1 MAGEIYFMTEIP
13 ESFLRT
19 VTVEHNVSEAEVSAL
34 LLALAGQTAES
45 IATTLEISAA
55 AVRKRLGSV
64 YQKFDIAGSTPGK
77 LEVIRSILQERYQLS
92 TVVNALSCHDFGEAP
107 DVPVFF
113 GRESELNI
121 LEQWV
126 NKDRCRLVAIFGM
139 GGIGKTALSI
149 KLAQKI
155 QGQFEYVI
163 WRSLRHAPSVK
174 EIFADLIEFFSKKN
188 EPKEVGISQLIAYLR
203 KHRCLLVLDNVESV
217 LLGGDYVGQYREG
230 YEEYG
235 EFFRQVGEV
244 PHQSCLVLTSR
255 ESPKEIIALE
265 GSNLKVKSL
274 QLSGL
279 ENIAAK
285 SIFVGKGDFLGSEK
299 DWNKLINQY
308 AGNPLALKIV
318 CNTIQEVFGSNISE
332 FISCDISVLFG
343 DIRNLLEQQFN
354 RLSNLEKEILYWL
367 GINCK
372 PTSFIE
378 LQADV
383 ISTTS
388 QPQLIEALES
398 LRRRSLIF
406 NEKGLAKFMLQAV
419 VMEYII
425 SKFVNQVSEE
435 IISEINLENI
445 SLLKSHALFKAQT
458 EGKVRNAQ
466 IRLILEPVIEK
477 LINNFGNKDRIKEHL
492 LKIIELLR
500 VNIPLTSGYAGGN
513 IINLLCNLEI
523 DLTGCDFSN
532 FKIWQAYLT
541 SVNLHNVNF
550 ANSDLSKSLF
560 TGIFDSILSVAFNPV
575 NGEIVATGDADGR
588 ISFWQATYGEQLFH
602 WKAHS
607 NWVRTVAFSPDGKT
621 LVSCSDDH
629 TVKLWDVDSQKHL
642 MTLEEHT
649 SWVRSVAFSPDGKI
663 VASASSDKTIR
674 LWDLGTQQCWKIFK
688 GHNNFVRSVAFS
700 PDGKILASGS
710 ADQTV
715 KLWDIKTGKCLKTL
729 EGHTKLV
736 QSIVFSS
743 DGEILASCS
752 DDKTVKLWDVQTGKL
767 LNTLKGHTNL
777 IHSIALSPIP
787 SSQGGEIIASCSDD
801 KTVKL
806 WDVQT
811 GKLLKTLEGHS
822 NSILSVAFS
831 PDGKTLASGGYD
843 KTVRF
848 WDIETYQC
856 IQILQGYTNWVH
868 DLALSPDGKII
879 ASSNDDKTVR
889 LWDVETDQCI
899 STLEGHAGRLW
910 SVAFSPLPGGLLASG
925 GDDQTIRFWDTLSG
939 QCVKVLQNS
948 DRIRSI
954 AFSHD
959 GQILASG
966 SVDCNI
972 KLWNVRTG
980 QCFETLQGHTNWVQ
994 SVSFSPDGEILASG
1008 SDDQTL
1014 RLWNVYTGECI
1025 RVLEGH
1031 TMRIWS
1037 VAFSPLLPSQGQF
1050 GGLLAS
1056 GGDDKTVR
1064 LWDLQTGECCKI
1076 LVNDDWI
1083 RSVAFSPD
1091 GKILGCACVNHTV
1104 EIWDVHTGQ
1113 RLIILQGHNN
1123 WVRSVTFSS
1132 DGTLFSGSQDGAIKQ
1147 WNVTTGECI
1156 KTLMSKRPYEG
1167 MNIKGLSGLGEEQKN
1182 TLKELGAIED

>member
-1 MAGEIYFMTEIP
+1 MTEIP
-13 ESFLRT
+13 ESFLRA
-19 VTVEHNVSEAEVSAL
+19 VTAEHNVSEAEVSAL
-34 LLALAGQTAES
+34 LPALAGQTAES
-45 IATTLEISAA
+45 IAATLDISAA
-55 AVRKRLGSV
+55 AVRKRLGSI
-64 YQKFDIAGSTPGK
+64 YQKFDIPGSTPGK

-92 TVVNALSCHDFGEAP
+92 TVVNALSCYDFGEAP

-113 GRESELNI
+113 GRESELDI

-126 NKDRCRLVAIFGM
+126 NKDCCRLVGIFGM

-174 EIFADLIEFFSKKN
+174 EILSDLIAFFSKNN
-188 EPKEVGISQLIAYLR
+188 EFKEVGISQLIACLR
-203 KHRCLLVLDNVESV
+203 KHRCLLILDNVESV
-217 LLGGDYVGQYREG
+217 LLEGDCVGQYREG
-230 YEEYG
+230 YEGYG
-235 EFFRQVGEV
+235 EFFRQVGEI

-255 ESPKEIIALE
+255 ESLKEIVTLE
-265 GSNLKVKSL
+265 GDHLKVRAL

-285 SIFVGKGDFLGSEK
+285 SIFMGKGDFLGSEK
-299 DWNKLINQY
+299 DWLKLINHY

-318 CNTIQEVFGSNISE
+318 SNTIQEVFGGSITE
-332 FISCDISVLFG
+332 FVNCNNSVFIG
-343 DIRNLLEQQFN
+343 DIRNLLEQQLN
-354 RLSNLEKEILYWL
+354 RLSSLEKEILYWL
-367 GINCK
+367 AVNCK
-372 PTSFIE
+372 PTSFLE
-378 LQADV
+378 LQTDI

-388 QPQLIEALES
+388 QAQLIKALES
-398 LRRRSLIF
+398 LRRRALIF

-425 SKFVNQVSEE
+425 SQFVNQVCEE

-445 SLLKSHALFKAQT
+445 SLLKSHALLKAQT
-458 EGKVRNAQ
+458 EGKIRNAQ

-477 LINNFGNKDRIKEHL
+477 LINTFCNKQRIKEHL
-492 LKIIELLR
+492 LKIIELLQ
-500 VNIPLTSGYAGGN
+500 VDTPLTSGYAGGN
-513 IINLLCNLEI
+513 IINLLCHLGI
-523 DLTGCDFSN
+523 DLSGCNFSN
-532 FKIWQAYLT
+532 LKIWQAYLI

-550 ANSDLSKSLF
+550 ANSDLSKSVF

-602 WKAHS
+602 WKAHA

-621 LVSCSDDH
+621 LVSSSDDH

-642 MTLEEHT
+642 MTFEEHT
-649 SWVRSVAFSPDGKI
+649 SWVRSVAWSPDGKI

-674 LWDLGTQQCWKIFK
+674 LWDVGTQQCRKILK
-688 GHNNFVRSVAFS
+688 GHNYFVRSVAFS

-715 KLWDIKTGKCLKTL
+715 RLWDVKTGKCLKTL

-736 QSIVFSS
+736 QSVVFSS
-743 DGEILASCS
+743 DGEIL
-752 DDKTVKLWDVQTGKL
+752 V
-767 LNTLKGHTNL
+767 
-777 IHSIALSPIP
+777 
-787 SSQGGEIIASCSDD
+787 SCSDD

-811 GKLLKTLEGHS
+811 GKLLKTLSGHTNLIHSIALSPISSSQGGGIIASSSDDKTVKLWDIQTGKLLKTLSGHS

-848 WDIETYQC
+848 WDIETDQC

-889 LWDVETDQCI
+889 LWNVQTDQCI

-925 GDDQTIRFWDTLSG
+925 GDDQTIRFWDIQSG

-972 KLWNVRTG
+972 KLWDIRTG

-994 SVSFSPDGEILASG
+994 SVSFSPDGKILASG
-1008 SDDQTL
+1008 SDDKTL
-1014 RLWNVYTGECI
+1014 RLWNIQTGECI

-1056 GGDDKTVR
+1056 GGDDKIVR
-1064 LWDLQTGECCKI
+1064 LWNIQTGECCKI
-1076 LVNDDWI
+1076 LVNNDWI

-1091 GKILGCACVNHTV
+1091 GKLLGCACVNHTV
-1104 EIWDVHTGQ
+1104 EIWNVETGK

-1123 WVRSVTFSS
+1123 WVRSLTFSP
-1132 DGTLFSGSQDGAIKQ
+1132 DGTLYSGSQDGAIKQ

-1167 MNIKGLSGLGEEQKN
+1167 MNIKGVSGLGEEQKN

>member
-1 MAGEIYFMTEIP
+1 MTQIP
-13 ESFLRT
+13 ESFLRA
-19 VTVEHNVSEAEVSAL
+19 VTAEHNVSEAEVSAL

-77 LEVIRSILQERYQLS
+77 LEAIRNIIQERYQLS
-92 TVVNALSCHDFGEAP
+92 TVVNASSCYDFGEAP

-113 GRESELNI
+113 GRESELEV

-126 NKDRCRLVAIFGM
+126 NKDRCRLVGIFGM

-235 EFFRQVGEV
+235 ELFRQVGEV

-255 ESPKEIIALE
+255 ESPKEIVTLE
-265 GSNLKVKSL
+265 GNNFKVKSL

-285 SIFVGKGDFLGSEK
+285 NIFVSKGDFFASEK
-299 DWNKLINQY
+299 DWKKLINQY

-318 CNTIQEVFGSNISE
+318 CSTIQEVFGSNISE

-354 RLSNLEKEILYWL
+354 RLSSLEKEILYWL

-372 PTSFIE
+372 PTSFVE
-378 LQADV
+378 LQADI

-388 QPQLIEALES
+388 QPELIEALES

-425 SKFVNQVSEE
+425 SQFVNQVCEE
-435 IISEINLENI
+435 IVSEINLENI
-445 SLLKSHALFKAQT
+445 SLLKSHALVKAQT
-458 EGKVRNAQ
+458 QGKVRNAQ
-466 IRLILEPVIEK
+466 IRLILEPIIEK
-477 LINNFGNKDRIKEHL
+477 IINVFGNKDRIKEHL
-492 LKIIELLR
+492 LKIIELLK

-513 IINLLCNLEI
+513 IINLLSHLEI
-523 DLTGCDFSN
+523 DLSGCDFSN
-532 FKIWQAYLT
+532 LKIWQAYLI

-550 ANSDLSKSLF
+550 TNSDLSKSVF

-588 ISFWQATYGEQLFH
+588 ISFWQSTYGEQLFH

-629 TVKLWDVDSQKHL
+629 TVKLWDVESQKHL
-642 MTLEEHT
+642 MTFEEHT

-674 LWDLGTQQCWKIFK
+674 LWDIDTQRCCKVFE

-715 KLWDIKTGKCLKTL
+715 KLWDIKTGKCLNTL
-729 EGHTKLV
+729 EGHNKLV
-736 QSIVFSS
+736 QSVVFSS

-752 DDKTVKLWDVQTGKL
+752 DDKTVKLWDVQMGKL
-767 LNTLKGHTNL
+767 LTTLEGHTNL
-777 IHSIALSPIP
+777 IHSIALSPI
-787 SSQGGEIIASCSDD
+787 SSLKKGGIIASCSDD

-806 WDVQT
+806 WDLQT

-831 PDGKTLASGGYD
+831 SDGKTLASGGYD

-848 WDIETYQC
+848 WDIETFQC

-889 LWDVETDQCI
+889 LWNVETDECI

-925 GDDQTIRFWDTLSG
+925 GDDQTIRFWDIVSG

-959 GQILASG
+959 GQILAS
-966 SVDCNI
+966 SSIDCNI
-972 KLWNVRTG
+972 NLWNVRTG
-980 QCFETLQGHTNWVQ
+980 QPFEILKGHTNWVQ
-994 SVSFSPDGEILASG
+994 SISFSPDGEIIASG

-1014 RLWNVYTGECI
+1014 RLWNVHTGECI

-1037 VAFSPLLPSQGQF
+1037 VAFSPILSSQGQL

-1064 LWDLQTGECCKI
+1064 LWDVQTGECCKT
-1076 LVNDDWI
+1076 LVNDNWI

-1091 GKILGCACVNHTV
+1091 GKIIGCACVNNTV
-1104 EIWDVHTGQ
+1104 EIWDVDTGE
-1113 RLIILQGHNN
+1113 RLRILQGHNN

-1147 WNVTTGECI
+1147 WNVKTGECI
-1156 KTLMSKRPYEG
+1156 KTLMPKRPYEA
-1167 MNIKGLSGLGEEQKN
+1167 MNIKGVSGLGEEQKN

>member
-1 MAGEIYFMTEIP
+1 MTEIP

>member
-1 MAGEIYFMTEIP
+1 MTEIP
-13 ESFLRT
+13 ESFLRA
-19 VTVEHNVSEAEVSAL
+19 VTAEHNVSEAEVSAL

-77 LEVIRSILQERYQLS
+77 LEVIRSIFQERYQLS
-92 TVVNALSCHDFGEAP
+92 TVVNASSCYDFGEAP

-113 GRESELNI
+113 GRESELEV
-121 LEQWV
+121 LEEWV
-126 NKDRCRLVAIFGM
+126 NKDRSRLVGIFGM

-188 EPKEVGISQLIAYLR
+188 EPKEVGISQLIAFLR

-235 EFFRQVGEV
+235 EFFRQVGEM
-244 PHQSCLVLTSR
+244 PHQSCLILTSR
-255 ESPKEIIALE
+255 ESPKEIVTLE
-265 GSNLKVKSL
+265 GNNLKVRSL

-279 ENIAAK
+279 EKIAAK

-372 PTSFIE
+372 PTSFGE
-378 LQADV
+378 LQADI

-425 SKFVNQVSEE
+425 SQFVNQVCEE
-435 IISEINLENI
+435 IVSEINLENI
-445 SLLKSHALFKAQT
+445 SLLKSHALLKAQT

-466 IRLILEPVIEK
+466 IRLILVPVVEK
-477 LINNFGNKDRIKEHL
+477 LINRFGNKDRIKEHL
-492 LKIIELLR
+492 LKIIKFLQ
-500 VNIPLTSGYAGGN
+500 VNTPLTSGYAGGN
-513 IINLLCNLEI
+513 IINLLCHQGI
-523 DLTGCDFSN
+523 DLNGCDFSN
-532 FKIWQAYLT
+532 FKIWQAYLV

-550 ANSDLSKSLF
+550 ANSDLSKSVF

-602 WKAHS
+602 WKAHD

-629 TVKLWDVDSQKHL
+629 TVKIWDVDSQKQL
-642 MTLEEHT
+642 MKLDGHN
-649 SWVRSVAFSPDGKI
+649 SWVRSVAFSHDGKI

-674 LWDLGTQQCWKIFK
+674 LWDLDTQKCWEILED
-688 GHNNFVRSVAFS
+688 HNDFVRSVVFS

-715 KLWDIKTGKCLKTL
+715 RLWDVKTGKCLKTL
-729 EGHTKLV
+729 KGHTKLV
-736 QSIVFSS
+736 QSVVFSS

-752 DDKTVKLWDVQTGKL
+752 DDKTVKLWDVKTGKL
-767 LNTLKGHTNL
+767 LNTLSGHTNL
-777 IHSIALSPIP
+777 IHSIALSPI
-787 SSQGGEIIASCSDD
+787 SSSEGGGIIASCSDD

-806 WDVQT
+806 WDIQT
-811 GKLLKTLEGHS
+811 GKLLKTLEAHS

-910 SVAFSPLPGGLLASG
+910 SVAFSPLPGELLASG

-954 AFSHD
+954 AFSYD
-959 GQILASG
+959 GQILAS
-966 SVDCNI
+966 SSIDCNI
-972 KLWNVRTG
+972 KLWNIRTG
-980 QCFETLQGHTNWVQ
+980 QCFETLHGHTNWVQ
-994 SVSFSPDGEILASG
+994 SISFSPDGEILASG

-1014 RLWNVYTGECI
+1014 RLWNVHTGECI

-1037 VAFSPLLPSQGQF
+1037 VAFQGQF

-1064 LWDLQTGECCKI
+1064 LWDVQTGECSKI
-1076 LVNDDWI
+1076 LVNNDWI

-1091 GKILGCACVNHTV
+1091 GKIIGCACVNHTI
-1104 EIWDVHTGQ
+1104 EIWDIDTGK
-1113 RLIILQGHNN
+1113 RLIILQGHSN
-1123 WVRSVTFSS
+1123 WVRSVAFSS
-1132 DGTLFSGSQDGAIKQ
+1132 DGTLYSGSQDGAIKQ
-1147 WNVTTGECI
+1147 WNVKTGECI

-1167 MNIKGLSGLGEEQKN
+1167 MNIKGISGLGEEQKN
-1182 TLKELGAIED
+1182 TLKELGAVED